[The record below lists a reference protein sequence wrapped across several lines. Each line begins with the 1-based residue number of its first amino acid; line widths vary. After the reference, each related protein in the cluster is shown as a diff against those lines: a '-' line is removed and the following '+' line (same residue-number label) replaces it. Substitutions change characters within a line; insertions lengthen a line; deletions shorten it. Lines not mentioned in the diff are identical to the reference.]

1 LLNRTRIRVI
11 YADTDAM
18 GIVYHANY
26 LKWFE
31 VGRTELF
38 RDLGIVYADWKSVG
52 VTMPVT
58 RAFCHYLLPAYYD
71 DLIIVETEI
80 EYVRR
85 ASIKFRNLIKRE
97 DDQALLVTGYTV
109 HACLNR
115 EGRII
120 RLPERMLSM
129 IAERGNKQ
137 PAG

>member
-1 LLNRTRIRVI
+1 MLNRTRIRVI

-38 RDLGIVYADWKSVG
+38 RDLGIVYADWESAG
-52 VTMPVT
+52 ITMPVT

-71 DLIIVETEI
+71 DLIMVETEI

-85 ASIKFRNLIKRE
+85 ASIKFCNRIKRE
-97 DDQALLVTGYTV
+97 KDQTLLVTGYTV

-120 RLPERMLSM
+120 RLPERMMSM
-129 IAERGNKQ
+129 IAEQRSNQSTG
-137 PAG
+137 

>member
-1 LLNRTRIRVI
+1 
-11 YADTDAM
+11 M

-38 RDLGIVYADWKSVG
+38 RDLGIVYADWESAG

-58 RAFCHYLLPAYYD
+58 RAFCHYLLPAHYD
-71 DLIIVETEI
+71 DLLIVETEI

-120 RLPERMLSM
+120 RLPERMSSL

-137 PAG
+137 PTG